1 MGSGPSLGK
10 LYDSHVSEI
19 NWHDSFGVAYSFL
32 RKDIIPTYYNITG
45 ETYKNDKTFGANY
58 HKKMFAPYRE
68 LYRNV
73 LFFVNMKTFFRLA
86 HPLFFPDIYP
96 IEPKVFVY
104 KEFGSIYFNENRDF
118 CDEDFDKTLV
128 YRNIMS
134 FLIHFSVELDYKN
147 IILLG
152 VDLNTEGFFYDHYP
166 EMEEYMINE
175 RKYYGRRRHSEKPDV
190 REKKKFDTM
199 YPKGNK
205 IHTFDYYLYALADYL
220 RRKRKINLYIG
231 LKNNILYPSIP
242 AYFN

>member
-1 MGSGPSLGK
+1 MKDSFMVVIGGISGSGK
-10 LYDSHVSEI
+10 TVIVEK
-19 NWHDSFGVAYSFL
+19 VA
-32 RKDIIPTYYNITG
+32 
-45 ETYKNDKTFGANY
+45 E
-58 HKKMFAPYRE
+58 M
-68 LYRNV
+68 
-73 LFFVNMKTFFRLA
+73 
-86 HPLFFPDIYP
+86 
-96 IEPKVFVY
+96 
-104 KEFGSIYFNENRDF
+104 
-118 CDEDFDKTLV
+118 
-128 YRNIMS
+128 
-134 FLIHFSVELDYKN
+134 LDDA
-147 IILLG
+147 
-152 VDLNTEGFFYDHYP
+152 VTFFYDHYP